1 MAPAKDKSAFDRL
14 APKEIVPEPLKS
26 SETAKPT
33 SKTSMFDKLLPSS
46 LKDLAPANVDTSTKS
61 SNKNTVASKDA
72 FPLPAN
78 LGSLSV
84 AEAKPDNNRASE
96 DDFRFDKLIAD
107 VPGAADL
114 LAGGARRL
122 QAEDVSDV
130 STVLLGSANLAL

>member
-1 MAPAKDKSAFDRL
+1 MPKS
-14 APKEIVPEPLKS
+14 
-26 SETAKPT
+26 
-33 SKTSMFDKLLPSS
+33 SMFDNLMPSS
-46 LKDLAPANVDTSTKS
+46 LKDLSPVNVETKAPK
-61 SNKNTVASKDA
+61 KNTAASKDA
-72 FPLPAN
+72 FPLPAD

-84 AEAKPDNNRASE
+84 AEAKTDMKKASE
-96 DDFRFDKLIAD
+96 DDFRFDKLVAD